1 MQGIRWRRF
10 AHGWF
15 AAALTVGA
23 LLGAGVVPATAA
35 GGAGAAGTGPGQGA
49 TSAGAVS
56 AEGPDGLAVTEARR
70 TGKPVDVGQRRTESS
85 DTVAQPDGRLL
96 TTTYVQPHWVRR
108 GGAWVDIDPTL
119 TERPGGVVVAKAAT
133 AEVEFSG
140 GGSGRPLVRMASAGR
155 ELRLS
160 WPKPLPKPDLQGSTA
175 EYRSV
180 LPDVDLRLTATRT
193 GFTQVLVV
201 HTPQAAKNPELGRLR
216 LGLQGNGLTVKQ
228 AADGSMTAV
237 DKGAGGTV
245 FEASTP
251 VMWDSAPK
259 GAPAGEPKQA
269 SRSQE
274 RSLAAQAPATPSL
287 AAPGEGAKVAR
298 IGVELPQTQDGM
310 VLTPDR
316 SMLDNPGTVYPVMI
330 DPAWNT
336 PHAGDWAGVS
346 QYYPSQ
352 SYWHFTYTDKYVG
365 EWGVGYCGDTSRC
378 QPRDVKRA
386 FFQIPTSQF
395 AGKHILSAEFVAT
408 ESWSFD
414 CSHQTPVELWN
425 TGYINSDLT
434 WDSQNSSGFWNRYLQ
449 TAWAAKG
456 WSGDCPAGQLEFG
469 GDSGPVR
476 DLVQDA
482 ANWGWSS
489 TAFGLKARDESDLYG
504 WKKFTDDA
512 ALRVYYNVPPRQ
524 TPMSDLTMSPGMC
537 VATGVK
543 LNKWPQLTANAS
555 DPDGEA
561 IGIQFAAAWDDGTG
575 FRRRWWSTGAEGT
588 TPASDTFKASGSAFS
603 ITLPALPTPAKGQYG
618 WEVRA
623 WDGADW
629 GPWSSDGDPTDCYFS
644 VDTTAPDGPAISSA
658 SYPGSADATAALPW
672 TDGVGRYG
680 SFTVKSKATDV
691 TKYQWAV
698 DSTALANEV
707 AVSGG
712 AAATVNLL
720 PEKPGLHTFTARA
733 VDGSGNASQ
742 PETYYFNVLAGQPQ
756 RTGWAMDDASGTR
769 LTGTAGRLDATL
781 GSGASPQSPGHL
793 GDALAFDGT
802 ANGYASTQGAV
813 LDTARSFT
821 VSAWVKLANADR
833 NRSAVSQSG
842 SYMPGFSLG
851 LRNGSWAFETVST
864 DDVGYGYQLA
874 GATGPATLN
883 QWTHLTGVYDA
894 AAKTVVLYVNG
905 VPAGAPVAAPAS
917 WSARGSLELGRMR
930 YRGGYN
936 DPWSGALD
944 EVKVWDRALSAG
956 EAADVAADRQLTAG
970 LPAKAVWHLDGNART
985 TPGTSESDDLTVSG
999 GTQLG
1004 IPGVADKA
1012 IHLDGTSG
1020 YARTARPMVDGTKS
1034 FSVSSWVRLPK
1045 LADGDTAAR
1054 VVINQIGAHN
1064 NEFSLYYSAYS
1075 KKWIFGRYKEDSAAD
1090 TLVRAVQPV
1099 CSGPVNG
1106 IPCFGPNEGQ
1116 WTHLLGVSDAASQK
1130 LRLYINGTLVAE
1142 TDYVQTTPWPNP
1154 GPVQI
1159 GAISR
1164 EGKNGDFFDGDI
1176 DDVRLYDRVV
1186 TASEAADMVKQRPQ
1200 LVGRWRLDTA
1210 TGSPLVSPDES
1221 SAASGAQLGDGAK
1234 IDPAGGLLLTPGALQ
1249 LDGVKGYAQ
1258 SAATPLHTDQSFTLA
1273 AWADTAGVPT
1283 RDMTV
1288 LSQAGAN
1295 GNAVTVRWHY
1305 LKDDPAT
1312 GAHLGEWQAEVNT
1325 GDGAATGRTVVA
1337 HSPATSVLEN
1347 WTHLAVTYDALV
1359 GQLSLYVNGQPENQ
1373 LCTSGD
1379 SCVSRTSWGPARR
1392 PFDAGPGLQFGRARA
1407 GAGSWGEY
1415 FSGELDDVWA
1425 YQGILSAAQIAK
1437 LADYNADIPTK
1448 TGP

>member
-1 MQGIRWRRF
+1 MT
-10 AHGWF
+10 A
-15 AAALTVGA
+15 GA
-23 LLGAGVVPATAA
+23 LIGAAVVPAVAA
-35 GGAGAAGTGPGQGA
+35 APAGPGQGTA
-49 TSAGAVS
+49 VAGRPAESAGPEQLAA
-56 AEGPDGLAVTEARR
+56 AEAKR
-70 TGKPVDVGQRRTESS
+70 TGKPVEVGAKRTESS
-85 DTVAQPDGRLL
+85 DTVAQPDGRLM
-96 TTTYVQPHWVRR
+96 TTTYVQPKWVRK

-119 TERPGGVVVAKAAT
+119 TSRPGGVVAAKAVT

-140 GGSGRPLVRMASAGR
+140 GGSGHPLVRMASAGR

-160 WPKPLPKPDLQGSTA
+160 WPKPLPKPVVQGSTA
-175 EYRSV
+175 EYRAI
-180 LPDVDLRLTATRT
+180 LPDVDLRLTATRN
-193 GFTQVLVV
+193 GFTQILVV
-201 HTPQAAKNPELGRLR
+201 HTPQAAKNPELDRLR
-216 LGLQGNGLTVKQ
+216 LGLQGDGLTIEQ
-228 AADGSMTAV
+228 ATDGSLKAV

-245 FEASTP
+245 FEAPTP
-251 VMWDSAPK
+251 VMWDSSAKAAQPDR
-259 GAPAGEPKQA
+259 PQA
-269 SRSQE
+269 SQAQPDQPRASPSQA
-274 RSLAAQAPATPSL
+274 RPLAADTPAPTAAPTPGDQSL
-287 AAPGEGAKVAR
+287 AAPAEGAKVAR
-298 IGVELPQTQDGM
+298 LGVELPKAQDGM

-316 SMLDNPGTVYPVMI
+316 AMFEDPATVFPVMI

-352 SYWHFTYTDKYVG
+352 SYWHFSYTGKYVG

-386 FFQIPTSQF
+386 FFQIPTGQF

-408 ESWSFD
+408 ETWSFD

-425 TGYINSDLT
+425 TGYINSGLT
-434 WDSQNSSGFWNRYLQ
+434 WDSQNTAGFWNRYLQ
-449 TAWAAKG
+449 TVWAAKG

-489 TAFGLKARDESDLYG
+489 TTFGLKARDESDLYG

-543 LNKWPQLTANAS
+543 LNKWPQLTAKAS

-575 FRRRWWSTGAEGT
+575 FRRRWWSTGSEDAAPDGS
-588 TPASDTFKASGSAFS
+588 AFKASGSAFS
-603 ITLPALPTPAKGQYG
+603 ISLPVLPAPAKGMYG

-644 VDTTAPDGPAISSA
+644 VDTTAPDGPAITSA
-658 SYPGSADATAALPW
+658 SYPGSADATASLPW

-680 SFTVKSKATDV
+680 TFTVKSKATDV
-691 TKYQWAV
+691 AKYQWAV
-698 DSTALANEV
+698 DGTALANEV
-707 AVSGG
+707 PVSGG
-712 AAATVNLL
+712 AAATVNVL

-733 VDGSGNASQ
+733 IDGSGNASQ

-756 RTGWAMDDASGTR
+756 RVGWAMDDASGTK
-769 LTGTAGRLDATL
+769 LASAGGSSDATL
-781 GSGASPQSPGHL
+781 GSGATPHAPGHL
-793 GDALAFDGT
+793 GDALALDGT

-813 LDTARSFT
+813 LDTERSFT
-821 VSAWVKLANADR
+821 VSAWVNLANADR
-833 NRSAVSQSG
+833 NRAAVTQSG
-842 SYMPGFSLG
+842 QYMAGFSLG
-851 LRNGSWAFETVST
+851 VRNGSWAFETVST
-864 DDVGYGYQLA
+864 DGTGYGYQLA
-874 GATGPATLN
+874 SSTTPAAVN
-883 QWTHLTGVYDA
+883 QWTHLSGVYDS

-905 VPAGAPVAAPAS
+905 VPTTPVAAPAA
-917 WSARGSLELGRMR
+917 WSARGPLELGRMR
-930 YRGGYN
+930 YRGGYS

-956 EAADVAADRQLTAG
+956 EAADVAADKAVTG
-970 LPAKAVWHLDGNART
+970 LPAKAVWHLDGSA
-985 TPGTSESDDLTVSG
+985 GTAAGVSETDDLTVYG

-1012 IHLDGTSG
+1012 IRLDGKSG
-1020 YARTARPMVDGTKS
+1020 YARTARPMVDGTRS

-1054 VVINQIGAHN
+1054 VVIDQIGAHN

-1075 KKWIFGRYKEDSAAD
+1075 KKWIFGRYKEDSSAD

-1099 CSGPVNG
+1099 CTGPVNG

-1116 WTHLLGVSDAASQK
+1116 WTHLLGVSDATAQK
-1130 LRLYINGTLVAE
+1130 LRLYINGTLVGE
-1142 TDYVQTTPWPNP
+1142 TDYVQTTPWPTP

-1186 TASEAADMVKQRPQ
+1186 TSAEAADLVKQRPQ
-1200 LVGRWRLDTA
+1200 LVGRWKLNAASGT
-1210 TGSPLVSPDES
+1210 PLTTPDES
-1221 SAASGAQLGDGAK
+1221 TAASGAQLTDGATVN
-1234 IDPAGGLLLTPGALQ
+1234 PAGGLLLTPGTLQ

-1258 SAATPLHTDQSFTLA
+1258 SAATPLHADQSFTLA
-1273 AWADTAGVPT
+1273 AWADTAGVPA

-1295 GNAVTVRWHY
+1295 GDAVTVRWHY
-1305 LKDDPAT
+1305 LKDDPVT
-1312 GAHLGEWQAEVNT
+1312 GAHLGQWQAEVNT
-1325 GDGAATGRTVVA
+1325 GDGVASGRTVVA
-1337 HSPATSVLEN
+1337 HSPVTSVLEN
-1347 WTHLAVTYDALV
+1347 WTHLAVTYDALL
-1359 GQLSLYVNGQPENQ
+1359 GQLSLYVNGQVENQ
-1373 LCTSGD
+1373 LCTTGD
-1379 SCVSRTSWGPARR
+1379 GCVSRTSWGPAKR
-1392 PFDAGPGLQFGRARA
+1392 PFDAGPGLQFGRARTGT
-1407 GAGSWGEY
+1407 GAWGEY

-1425 YQGILSAAQIAK
+1425 YQGVLSPAQIAR
-1437 LADYNADIPTK
+1437 LADYNAEIPTT